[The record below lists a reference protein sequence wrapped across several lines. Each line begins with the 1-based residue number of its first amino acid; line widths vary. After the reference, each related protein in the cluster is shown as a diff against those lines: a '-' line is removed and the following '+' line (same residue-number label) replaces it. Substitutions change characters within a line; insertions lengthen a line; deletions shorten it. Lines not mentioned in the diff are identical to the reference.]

1 MNLELNLKLGTN
13 AKTFITTSHST
24 FGFNLVRRSPWHLL
38 ADITT
43 GKARLDS
50 AGKIIPVTR
59 SMVRQVGWVRNPHVA
74 AWLPGLSIRFTRS
87 PELVKWSW
95 VVRLNEIVVLWIP
108 LESDPNLFQRWR
120 TAMNQLQYKLVFI
133 KAVDLH
139 QFSSPPFAVR
149 LGSLPSRNV
158 TAHVVTIAFE
168 LFPTFRAIT

>member
-1 MNLELNLKLGTN
+1 MRFSSRLCQLLTDK
-13 AKTFITTSHST
+13 ST
-24 FGFNLVRRSPWHLL
+24 RISWNNP
-38 ADITT
+38 T
-43 GKARLDS
+43 GAV
-50 AGKIIPVTR
+50 IPVTR
-59 SMVRQVGWVRNPHVA
+59 SMVRQGGSRNPHVA

-87 PELVKWSW
+87 PELVEWNW
-95 VVRLNEIVVLWIP
+95 VVRPNEIVDAWIP

-120 TAMNQLQYKLVFI
+120 TAVNQLQYKLVFI

-149 LGSLPSRNV
+149 LGPLPSRNV

>member
-1 MNLELNLKLGTN
+1 MRFCSRLCQLLTDK
-13 AKTFITTSHST
+13 ST
-24 FGFNLVRRSPWHLL
+24 RMKRV
-38 ADITT
+38 
-43 GKARLDS
+43 DS
-50 AGKIIPVTR
+50 ANKIIPVT
-59 SMVRQVGWVRNPHVA
+59 SSSIRQVGWARNPHVA

-87 PELVKWSW
+87 PELVEWNW
-95 VVRLNEIVVLWIP
+95 VVRPNEIVDAWIP

-120 TAMNQLQYKLVFI
+120 TAVNQLQYKLVFI

-149 LGSLPSRNV
+149 LGPLPSRNV